1 VALSDINPLDSFG
14 ALFQQ
19 SDPARGKFLS
29 RLFGIFSE
37 TIVRIWSEDERAPY
51 RNLGR
56 PTLAARQVANGGI
69 RTKPPTLDFL
79 FECRRSGKQY
89 VVEQKCEIE
98 LQDFRYFTLTRPD
111 QLKHHSKSAFAAF
124 LSAASGDGEG
134 ARDWNVGGKSVSV
147 DGAILI
153 WGAVTPEGRAAVI
166 EETGL
171 HDILGLDRII
181 ADCAGWKP
189 DAYCKLVSDRRRW
202 CGELFEFLDGQ
213 PLKVSATC

>member
-1 VALSDINPLDSFG
+1 
-14 ALFQQ
+14 
-19 SDPARGKFLS
+19 
-29 RLFGIFSE
+29 
-37 TIVRIWSEDERAPY
+37 
-51 RNLGR
+51 
-56 PTLAARQVANGGI
+56 
-69 RTKPPTLDFL
+69 
-79 FECRRSGKQY
+79 

-98 LQDFRYFTLTRPD
+98 YNDYRYFTLTGPD
-111 QLKHHSKSAFAAF
+111 QLKHHNKSAFAAF

-134 ARDWNVGGKSVSV
+134 PRDWNVGGKSVSV

-153 WGAVTPEGRAAVI
+153 WGAVPPEGRAAVI

-202 CGELFEFLDGQ
+202 CGECSTSSTASPWPCDSNATFSPYFPTVR
-213 PLKVSATC
+213 PLGGPWS